1 MKQDFPNGLVVK
13 DPPATAGD
21 TGLIPHPG
29 RLHIAVSQ
37 LSTYT
42 PEPVLRNMRSITG
55 RSLRATTRESPGE
68 ATKTW
73 CSQNKLKKKKK
84 FKKLINP
91 L

>member
-1 MKQDFPNGLVVK
+1 MVK
-13 DPPATAGD
+13 DPATAGD

-55 RSLRATTRESPGE
+55 RSLRATTRENRGSDEDLVQPKQ
-68 ATKTW
+68 AK
-73 CSQNKLKKKKK
+73 NKKI
-84 FKKLINP
+84 KKLINP